1 MFDDTMKG
9 LTDLISNHGEFI
21 YDIPLTDGVW
31 TRGNMGLSHTR
42 LKRILQVVSDISKK
56 PLDTI
61 KVLDLGSLDGQFSL
75 EFAYHGSDVIG
86 LEIREDN
93 VAKSNFCKDNLKL
106 KNVQFIQDDVRNIS
120 VEKYGKYDVIICSGL
135 LYHLTGYDSIEL
147 MPKMYEMTDNILIV
161 DTHIALEPKDTWTT
175 PSGKSYNGKTFTE
188 HTADES
194 DDLKESRIL
203 ASSGND
209 DSFWFTRPSLVNLML
224 DSGFTSVYEAFGP
237 PHLNFGQDGL
247 EHIDRCTFVA
257 VKGSTKYLYTSPNAN
272 TIEERFPEGSLSYGT
287 NYDTT
292 PTVESKKG
300 SPGIW

>member
-1 MFDDTMKG
+1 MSFESTMSE
-9 LTDLISNHGEFI
+9 LNQIIENHGEFI

-31 TRGNMGLSHTR
+31 TRGNQGLSHTR

-75 EFAYHGSDVIG
+75 EFAYHGADVTG

-93 VAKSNFCKDNLKL
+93 VAKSNFCKENLKL
-106 KNVQFIQDDVRNIS
+106 TNVTFIQDDVRNITS
-120 VEKYGKYDVIICSGL
+120 ESHCKYDVIICSGL

-147 MPKMYEMTDNILIV
+147 MPKLYEMTNNIVII
-161 DTHIALEPKDTWTT
+161 DTHIALEPSDTWTT
-175 PSGKSYNGKTFTE
+175 PWGKQYNGKTIQE
-188 HTADES
+188 HTSDEP

-237 PHLNFGQDGL
+237 PHLNFGQEGL
-247 EHIDRCTFVA
+247 EHTNRCTFVG
-257 VKGSTKYLYTSPNAN
+257 VRGSKKYMYTSPNAN

-287 NYDTT
+287 ISAEE
-292 PTVESKKG
+292 PKKG
-300 SPGIW
+300 SPGAW